1 MDVRGAVAKPG
12 VYELPEKSRVF
23 QAVEAAG
30 GLLPE
35 ALEDELVNQAAELT
49 DGQQVYIPFEGE
61 ETVQEARL
69 PLGRKPMTGSTSIRR
84 GLKN

>member
-35 ALEDELVNQAAELT
+35 ALERLINQAAELT
-49 DGQQVYIPFEGE
+49 DGQQVYIPFERC
-61 ETVQEARL
+61 V
-69 PLGRKPMTGSTSIRR
+69 
-84 GLKN
+84 